1 MRIAISGYRFPLR
14 AMGLVSALVLLA
26 GACAPPGTP
35 AVTPTEATPTW
46 DYVAL
51 GDSVPAGYG
60 VGGRSYVVYYAEH
73 MEADLGVKVT
83 VHNWGGGGLSS
94 DGLLVM
100 LRNNQELRNAISEAE
115 VVTFEIG
122 ANDMKVPLQV
132 YRFGSCGGADN
143 LDCCRER
150 LTSFRANFDAII
162 AEILSLRSTTDTI
175 IRTMEYGYPWVNR
188 DKELGIYED
197 LKPCF
202 VEAFSEHIVQAAS
215 EHNIPVARVYLAFNG
230 PNGDEDPGD
239 KGYMQSDGEHPSE
252 AGHAL
257 IADLHRELGYE
268 PLGP

>member
-14 AMGLVSALVLLA
+14 VMGLVSALVLLA
-26 GACAPPGTP
+26 GACSPPGTP
-35 AVTPTEATPTW
+35 AATPTEATPTW
-46 DYVAL
+46 DYIAL
-51 GDSVPAGYG
+51 GDSWAAGYG

-83 VHNWGGGGLSS
+83 VHNWGRGGLSS
-94 DGLLVM
+94 DGLLAM

-122 ANDMKVPLQV
+122 GNDMTGPLHL
-132 YRFGSCGGADN
+132 YRVGSCGGADN
-143 LDCCRER
+143 LDCCREG

-197 LKPCF
+197 LKPCW
-202 VEAFSEHIVQAAS
+202 VEVFSEHIVQAAS
-215 EHNIPVARVYLAFNG
+215 EHNIPVVDVYLAFNG
-230 PNGDEDPGD
+230 PNGDEDPVD
-239 KGYMQSDGEHPSE
+239 KGYIGADGEHPSE
-252 AGHAL
+252 AGQRL
-257 IADLHRELGYE
+257 IAELHRELGYE

>member
-1 MRIAISGYRFPLR
+1 MRTAVSGYRIPLR
-14 AMGLVSALVLLA
+14 VMGLVSALVLLA
-26 GACAPPGTP
+26 ACAPPATPVPPTP
-35 AVTPTEATPTW
+35 APTPTNTPLPPTATVALPEGGAEW

-51 GDSVPAGYG
+51 GDSWAAGYG
-60 VGGRSYVVYYAEH
+60 VVGGRSYVVYYAAH
-73 MEADLGVKVT
+73 IEADLGVKVT
-83 VHNWGGGGLSS
+83 LHNWGRSGLSS
-94 DGLLVM
+94 GGLLAM

-122 ANDMKVPLQV
+122 GNDMIVPLQV

-175 IRTMEYGYPWVNR
+175 IRTMDYGYPWVNR

-202 VEAFSEHIVQAAS
+202 VEAFIGAHC
-215 EHNIPVARVYLAFNG
+215 
-230 PNGDEDPGD
+230 PGCF
-239 KGYMQSDGEHPSE
+239 
-252 AGHAL
+252 
-257 IADLHRELGYE
+257 
-268 PLGP
+268 